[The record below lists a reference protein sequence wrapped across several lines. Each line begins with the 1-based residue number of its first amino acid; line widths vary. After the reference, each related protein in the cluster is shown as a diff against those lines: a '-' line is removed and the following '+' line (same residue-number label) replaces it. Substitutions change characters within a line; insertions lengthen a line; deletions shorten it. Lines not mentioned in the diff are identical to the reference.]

1 MAAGA
6 PTHEKVRRAAQLL
19 QRGATEEAAVLLGE
33 AVAAEPQ
40 NGEALNLLG
49 IALAKRGDA
58 VGALDALA
66 RAVALLP
73 DRAGAR
79 ANYGGALRLA
89 GRLEEAAAQYRAAI
103 ALNPQGRLAYRQLG
117 TVSLDLNDVPAAI
130 ANYREAAFR
139 DAADADAWLG
149 LGRAHLAARG
159 YAAAVEAFNRAARLK
174 PADASA
180 FFGRAQAAR
189 GLGNAAAALY
199 DLEQALARNAHD
211 VDALTLR
218 AAILRDQGKRA
229 EALADCERAIS
240 NEPSNWRVLNNRGV
254 LLDELGRAD
263 EAVASFERSLEL
275 NPDNPDALQNIGTA
289 MVALGRGLAAVAKYD
304 AALAADPRNAGVL
317 NAKGAVLIAM
327 RRFEEAVGAF
337 DRALALQP
345 ASAVANFHRALALL
359 ALGRYEEGFAAYE
372 WRRRGVTPAFAP
384 PTLSAPELPDRAD
397 VRGKTLLLVGEQ
409 GMGDVI
415 QFSRF
420 ARRFADDG
428 AKVVLRVYPTLVP
441 LLDSLGGGVSVIA
454 SDGAAVSADFACPL
468 LSAPHKLGTTLSTVP
483 ARTPYLAAPTEAAA
497 AWHAR
502 IGALKPGLRV
512 GLAWSGNPQYA
523 NDSARSIAFAA
534 LRPLIETGGVVF
546 VNVQRDV
553 RAGDE
558 DALAAAGVA
567 DFRAQLG
574 DFGETAGLVSALD
587 LVISVDTSLAHL
599 AGALG
604 KPVWVLLSAVADWR
618 WLERRADSP
627 WYPTA
632 RLFRQ
637 RKLGDWTD
645 VVDEAA
651 SALQQLVRERSSG
664 R

>member
-1 MAAGA
+1 VAAGPA
-6 PTHEKVRRAAQLL
+6 THEKIARAAQLL
-19 QRGATEEAAVLLGE
+19 QRGATGEAALLLGD
-33 AVAAEPQ
+33 VTAAEPQ

-49 IALAKRGDA
+49 IALAQRGDTA
-58 VGALDALA
+58 GAIDALA

-73 DRAGAR
+73 DHAGAR
-79 ANYGGALRLA
+79 ANYANALRLA
-89 GRLEEAAAQYRAAI
+89 GRLEEAVAQYRTAI
-103 ALNPQGRLAYRQLG
+103 ALKPDSRIAYRQLG
-117 TVSLDLNDVPAAI
+117 AVSLDLGDVPAAI
-130 ANYREAAFR
+130 ANFRQAAAR

-149 LGRAHLAARG
+149 LGRAELAARNFT
-159 YAAAVEAFNRAARLK
+159 AAADAFGRAARLN
-174 PADASA
+174 PSDASP
-180 FFGRAQAAR
+180 FLGRAQAAR

-199 DLEQALARNAHD
+199 DLDQALARRAD
-211 VDALTLR
+211 DAEALTLR
-218 AAILRDQGKRA
+218 AAIFREQGKRV
-229 EALADCERAIS
+229 EALADCERALAA
-240 NEPSNWRVLNNRGV
+240 EPANWRLLNNRGV

-263 EAVASFERSLEL
+263 EAVVCFERSLTI

-289 MVALGRGLAAVAKYD
+289 MVALGRGPAAVAKYD

-345 ASAVANFHRALALL
+345 ASAVANFHRAFALL

-372 WRRRGVTPAFAP
+372 WRRRSATHVFTPP
-384 PTLSAPELPDRAD
+384 SLGAPELSERAD

-409 GMGDVI
+409 GIGDII

-428 AKVVLRVYPTLVP
+428 AKVVLQVYPALVP
-441 LLDSLGGGVSVIA
+441 LLESLGGGVSVIA
-454 SDGAAVSADFACPL
+454 SDGAAAPADFACPL

-483 ARTPYLAAPTEAAA
+483 SRTPYLAPPPTAAA
-497 AWHAR
+497 AWRAR
-502 IGALKPGLRV
+502 VGALRPGLRV

-523 NDSARSIAFAA
+523 NDSARSIAFAT
-534 LRPLIETGGVVF
+534 LRPLIETGGAVF

-558 DALAAAGVA
+558 EALAAAGVA
-567 DFRAQLG
+567 DFRTQLG

-604 KPVWVLLSAVADWR
+604 KPVWILLSAVADWR
-618 WLERRADSP
+618 WLEGRSDSP

-637 RKLGDWTD
+637 RKLGDWTE

-651 SALQQLVRERSSG
+651 IALRQLVRERGLSQ
-664 R
+664 